1 MNKDGIAWRS
11 KGGQGVTVVGS
22 DVRSGEWKR
31 VSRLFQLK
39 LSVKGG
45 VSYKFDGFKEQ
56 DGEFMN
62 DFFQKH
68 FKIELTE
75 ANVSTKGWNWG
86 KAEFDDNNSAVSFKV
101 DGEVA
106 FDLPLSEVLQCHA
119 ASKNSHEAVMKFHQD
134 DTAAQADTQSLV
146 EMRFFFPSGGEGEN
160 NGDSTGNFVAN
171 VLKGADTTSASGKG
185 ILSFEQVP
193 TLVPRGRYD
202 IEMFGSFLE
211 MHGKSFDYKIKYT
224 SIVRLF
230 QLPRPDRA
238 SVVFVISLE
247 PPIRQG
253 QAVYPHV
260 VMQIEEKSESSP
272 TPNISEEMKNDPRMK
287 QVATMK
293 TDPVWQNLARAFR
306 YLTGKKITPPRS
318 FKTSNG
324 GRGLKCSLRANE
336 GFLFPLE
343 KDFFFIHKPPT
354 HIRHEEI
361 IQVEFLRMNDTTN
374 RTFDIQFDLD
384 SGQVLPF
391 KSISRDD
398 YSPLFNFLIEKGI
411 KIKDYDGL
419 SSMSSIVA
427 EEKGKKEERKAKRGT
442 NTEVRLK
449 VARAMQAEE
458 IESDE
463 SDVDFGDEKDEDES
477 GSDDSDVDS
486 SEIDSASDEII
497 DAVKKSKK
505 DKATDDT
512 KNKNQ
517 KRKRDDN
524 EEGEEPKTKK
534 PKIEAEVE
542 EGEVSD

>member
-31 VSRLFQLK
+31 VSRLFQLR

-56 DGEFMN
+56 DGEFMK
-62 DFFQKH
+62 DFFLKH

-86 KAEFDDNNSAVSFKV
+86 KTTFDDNNSAVSFKV

-106 FDLPLSEVLQCHA
+106 FDLPLSEVLQCHP
-119 ASKNSHEAVMKFHQD
+119 ASKKSHEAVMKFHQD
-134 DTAAQADTQSLV
+134 DTASQSDTQSLV
-146 EMRFFFPSGGEGEN
+146 EMRFYFPPQGEGESN
-160 NGDSTGNFVAN
+160 VDSTDDFVSN

-238 SVVFVISLE
+238 SVVFVVSLE

-253 QAVYPHV
+253 QAVYPHLI
-260 VMQIEEKSESSP
+260 MQLEEKSESSP
-272 TPNISEEMKNDPRMK
+272 TFNIPEELKNDPRMK

-361 IQVEFLRMNDTTN
+361 VQIEFLRMNDTTN

-384 SGQVLPF
+384 NGTVLPF

-427 EEKGKKEERKAKRGT
+427 EEKGKGSEERKAKRGT

-449 VARAMQAEE
+449 VARAMQTEE

-463 SDVDFGDEKDEDES
+463 SDVDFGDEKDEDDDDD
-477 GSDDSDVDS
+477 GSEDSDVDS
-486 SEIDSASDEII
+486 DEIDSASDEII
-497 DAVKKSKK
+497 DAAKKSKK
-505 DKATDDT
+505 VGDDV
-512 KNKNQ
+512 KNKGQ
-517 KRKRDDN
+517 KRKRDED
-524 EEGEEPKTKK
+524 GEEPKAKK
-534 PKIEAEVE
+534 SKIEAEVE